1 MQIENLSPNPVLS
14 EDFRPASRASF
25 KREAAFWREHCSS
38 MLPTLVPIPRPVRLK
53 KGRFTAPVFVGWII
67 HGLMLCAL
75 YDVLRPLWVMFVLC
89 TKGHRLDTLP
99 IPPWDGVLGLTP
111 HTPIS
116 CLVQIA
122 VAGMVMFALH
132 ALGEVIV
139 WRGQREKKLLVGGRA
154 MNAEVVKSR
163 SEGKKHFVTYIIQ
176 RDGKAEDHES
186 PCLTPRKE
194 GDQVLVLFAFDFS
207 HAMLYEL
214 CRYEINK

>member
-1 MQIENLSPNPVLS
+1 
-14 EDFRPASRASF
+14 
-25 KREAAFWREHCSS
+25 

-53 KGRFTAPVFVGWII
+53 KGRFTAPVFVGWLIN
-67 HGLMLCAL
+67 GLMLCAL

-89 TKGHRLDTLP
+89 TKGHSLDTLP

-132 ALGEVIV
+132 AVNEVLV